1 MSAIDKMCLRVYNSL
16 MQKSAQIG
24 IISIIPVSLGA

>member
-1 MSAIDKMCLRVYNSL
+1 MSSIDNVRLWVYNSH